1 MRLRMYSGR
10 MTLVMN
16 GCDDWEVRGFD
27 KFDAQATDCGAE
39 LQLLVATES
48 HPISFLPG
56 DP

>member
-1 MRLRMYSGR
+1 MYSGR